1 MYYILYT
8 HNMVYLLYTPNV
20 VEGSG
25 YYYVSDYTYLGKPSI
40 SHIPIMWFRV

>member
-8 HNMVYLLYTPNV
+8 HNMVYLLYTPKV

-25 YYYVSDYTYLGKPSI
+25 YYYVSDYTYLGKLS
-40 SHIPIMWFRV
+40 IPIYP